1 MLCRLGSSAVS
12 WGSKKQEVVALS
24 TTEAEYIACTAA
36 ACQGVW
42 LRRVLHDCG
51 ARIEEPT
58 KLWCDNMSAIA
69 IAKNPTHQG
78 RTKHID
84 VCFHFI
90 WGLVGDGVISMH
102 HCRTED
108 QLADRF
114 TKPLTIEK
122 HEKLRNLLGVCML
135 QSRGVWMVIEALD
148 VMDRRRGT
156 AR

>member
-1 MLCRLGSSAVS
+1 
-12 WGSKKQEVVALS
+12 
-24 TTEAEYIACTAA
+24 
-36 ACQGVW
+36 
-42 LRRVLHDCG
+42 
-51 ARIEEPT
+51 
-58 KLWCDNMSAIA
+58 MSAIA

-84 VCFHFI
+84 VRFHFI
-90 WGLVGDGVISMH
+90 RGLVGDGVISMH